1 MTARL
6 WPIVLPIAA
15 AVFTASSRADHPTEQ
30 LLPIVFYVAAL
41 ADGQPVVS
49 EEFLTVQLARANA
62 IFTPYGVRFVDS
74 GRRSLASAHA
84 ALETREDRDALGRY
98 ARRGA
103 IDCFVVA
110 SLRDVDEPER
120 MRQGVHWRSRSHRG
134 SHFVILSSVAG
145 RDVLAHE
152 LGHYLGNP
160 GHADGPDNLM
170 SYARTRPDP
179 ILDHGQLA
187 RMRAAI
193 ARYLRRGD
201 LRLHGATDPCS
212 TAPGVRRR
220 RSCRRSSRTARCA
233 RSSSPDPWP

>member
-6 WPIVLPIAA
+6 WPIAL
-15 AVFTASSRADHPTEQ
+15 FTACTVSATTARASDPTEQ
-30 LLPIVFYVAAL
+30 LLPIVFHVAAL

-62 IFTPYGVRFVDS
+62 IFAPYGVRFADS
-74 GRRSLASAHA
+74 GRMPLASAHA
-84 ALETREDRDALGRY
+84 ALETRQDRDVLGRH

-134 SHFVILSSVAG
+134 SHFIVLSSAAG

-179 ILDHGQLA
+179 ILDDGQLA

-193 ARYLRRGD
+193 ARYLRSGE
-201 LRLHGATDPCS
+201 LRPAKRAERHRAEGQKND
-212 TAPGVRRR
+212 
-220 RSCRRSSRTARCA
+220 
-233 RSSSPDPWP
+233 